1 MWLLLRSSSDIFQIH
16 FLFTCCCC
24 VVYVYCFFR
33 NHSNW
38 IVRLTHVYLNFW
50 GNFTDKINV
59 NENKRDVS
67 QTISEMCCCCHLPTD
82 MHNIPL
88 NFFGANGGGG
98 SNSGGGND
106 SHNVLNS
113 TIWMQNIRKKICND
127 HNNART
133 KKLHAHTF
141 MSRLRLRYGIHLKM
155 LSLNLNISKVKTMA
169 LAHMHGVRKR
179 VRNNGFKWLC
189 EQRLMQSHICNI
201 YSKLVEGELI
211 LFSVIWI
218 ERKISSNALPIACGC
233 CCRSF
238 VCFGFMLL
246 LLHLY

>member
-1 MWLLLRSSSDIFQIH
+1 M
-16 FLFTCCCC
+16 
-24 VVYVYCFFR
+24 
-33 NHSNW
+33 
-38 IVRLTHVYLNFW
+38 LT
-50 GNFTDKINV
+50 KINATFHRQFRKCAV
-59 NENKRDVS
+59 VAIYQLTCITFRWIFLVLMGAVAAIAVAAMTATMSLTRRFECK
-67 QTISEMCCCCHLPTD
+67 ISEKKY
-82 MHNIPL
+82 
-88 NFFGANGGGG
+88 A
-98 SNSGGGND
+98 
-106 SHNVLNS
+106 
-113 TIWMQNIRKKICND
+113 TIK
-127 HNNART
+127 NNART

-169 LAHMHGVRKR
+169 LAHMHGVRKL

-201 YSKLVEGELI
+201 YSKLVEDELI

>member
-1 MWLLLRSSSDIFQIH
+1 MRNILNGHSSTRRKREIPTRNLRALSSSESYDARRAAYDAQRSVLVMLRDRRTSSSSTFSTNHQCSC
-16 FLFTCCCC
+16 LTRCGCS
-24 VVYVYCFFR
+24 YVRRQTFFK
-33 NHSNW
+33 SISCSLAAAASCTFIVFSAIIQNW

-106 SHNVLNS
+106 SHNVFYS

-141 MSRLRLRYGIHLKM
+141 MSG
-155 LSLNLNISKVKTMA
+155 
-169 LAHMHGVRKR
+169 
-179 VRNNGFKWLC
+179 
-189 EQRLMQSHICNI
+189 
-201 YSKLVEGELI
+201 
-211 LFSVIWI
+211 
-218 ERKISSNALPIACGC
+218 
-233 CCRSF
+233 
-238 VCFGFMLL
+238 
-246 LLHLY
+246 

>member
-1 MWLLLRSSSDIFQIH
+1 M
-16 FLFTCCCC
+16 
-24 VVYVYCFFR
+24 
-33 NHSNW
+33 
-38 IVRLTHVYLNFW
+38 LT
-50 GNFTDKINV
+50 KINATFHRQFRKCAV
-59 NENKRDVS
+59 VAIYQLTCITFRWIFLVLMGAVAAIAVAAMTSTMSFTRRFECK
-67 QTISEMCCCCHLPTD
+67 ISEKKLQPT
-82 MHNIPL
+82 I
-88 NFFGANGGGG
+88 
-98 SNSGGGND
+98 
-106 SHNVLNS
+106 
-113 TIWMQNIRKKICND
+113 I
-127 HNNART
+127 NNART

-141 MSRLRLRYGIHLKM
+141 MSGLRLRYGIHLKM
-155 LSLNLNISKVKTMA
+155 LSLNSNISKVKTMA

-201 YSKLVEGELI
+201 YSKLLEDELI

-218 ERKISSNALPIACGC
+218 EKKISSNALPIACGC